1 MINCINLGELWGEA
15 LRRLADKLRSS
26 KGVSMP
32 LALLLFLVCATLASI
47 VLAAATTSVGTA
59 TTLKESESS
68 YYSVTS
74 AAKLFR
80 DELNGQTIVID
91 QTKDGDTIVTK
102 VDETAIDAGGSN
114 VKNLTLLEQATYQ
127 LMGSGSSWGK
137 EFGKVSSPLSLG
149 EIALTA
155 NQCNPAIAATVKPT
169 ANVDGD
175 DVRITFKFTQNAA
188 KDNSKVNHNG
198 YQLELGLSADC
209 NSYDD
214 VDERGKEK
222 RVTTVTWYAD
232 ELRVVGGT
240 S

>member
-1 MINCINLGELWGEA
+1 MINCIILGGLWGKA
-15 LRRLADKLRSS
+15 LRKLADKLRSN

-47 VLAAATTSVGTA
+47 VLAAATTSVGTV

-91 QTKDGDTIVTK
+91 QTKDGDTL
-102 VDETAIDAGGSN
+102 VDGVVITRTED
-114 VKNLTLLEQATYQ
+114 LTLLEQVTYQ
-127 LMGSGSSWGK
+127 LMDAPTSDSSWGK
-137 EFGKVSSPLSLG
+137 VFGEGSCSLG
-149 EIALTA
+149 NIALTA
-155 NQCNPAIAATVKPT
+155 NVNPEAIAVTVKPT
-169 ANVDGD
+169 VDVDGD
-175 DVRITFKFTQNAA
+175 DARITFVFTQDEAA
-188 KDNSKVNHNG
+188 GKTDHDG
-198 YQLELGLSADC
+198 YKLELGLSADC

-214 VDERGKEK
+214 VDEYGKE
-222 RVTTVTWYAD
+222 RRITTVTWYAD
-232 ELRVVGGT
+232 ELRVVGGE

>member
-1 MINCINLGELWGEA
+1 
-15 LRRLADKLRSS
+15 LADKLRSS
-26 KGVSMP
+26 TGVSMP

-91 QTKDGDTIVTK
+91 QTKDGDTIVDGVVINGTE
-102 VDETAIDAGGSN
+102 D
-114 VKNLTLLEQATYQ
+114 LTLLEQVTYQ
-127 LMGSGSSWGK
+127 LMGIGSSWGK

-214 VDERGKEK
+214 VDEYGKEK
-222 RVTTVTWYAD
+222 RITTVTWYAD
-232 ELRVVGGT
+232 ELRVVGGA